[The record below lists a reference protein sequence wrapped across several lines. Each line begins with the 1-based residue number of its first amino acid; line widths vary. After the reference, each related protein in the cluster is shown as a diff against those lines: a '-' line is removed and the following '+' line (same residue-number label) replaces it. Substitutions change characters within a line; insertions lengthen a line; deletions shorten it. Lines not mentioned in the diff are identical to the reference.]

1 MDGREFDG
9 HKLYVKAALRKEDR
23 KTELMHETFK
33 YKNSKKRCNLYV
45 KGFPASTTEEDLR
58 ALFAKYG
65 EIESLKL
72 FPIKDQKN
80 PFAFVC
86 YKTPDQASTAKA
98 QLTQQQVDN
107 QTLYI
112 NHYEIKQYRDMNN
125 EAQKDK
131 QDFQRYQ
138 AENAGA
144 LTDITNSDELVNLL
158 RLLMQNGFLKKQSQ
172 QTPNQG
178 GERPQRGNYQGGQ
191 QHDQ

>member
-9 HKLYVKAALRKEDR
+9 HKLYVKAALNKEER

-86 YKTPDQASTAKA
+86 YKIADLVVGLRVSEEEEREGLDISSHGESA
-98 QLTQQQVDN
+98 
-107 QTLYI
+107 
-112 NHYEIKQYRDMNN
+112 YRM
-125 EAQKDK
+125 
-131 QDFQRYQ
+131 
-138 AENAGA
+138 
-144 LTDITNSDELVNLL
+144 
-158 RLLMQNGFLKKQSQ
+158 
-172 QTPNQG
+172 
-178 GERPQRGNYQGGQ
+178 
-191 QHDQ
+191 